1 MGVQGWKY
9 YNHAMIPTT
18 APHEP
23 ANLEALKNG
32 SLWKENPKA
41 IMARWTTDW
50 DCGYQT
56 QWWYC
61 IRDGKVNIEE
71 LPKQARKNI
80 RKGLKNCDVRK
91 VSRDDYF
98 DQIYDCYVAAWR
110 RYKNAGRAMAVEEFR
125 RFYDCRQDLT
135 FWAAFE
141 RETEKLVGYLTVD
154 EKNDYAEICQAKFH
168 PEYLHIQ
175 VSAAIYYTVLMHY
188 LEEKN
193 MKYVSS
199 GTKSINHETNS
210 QEYKESTFGYR
221 KAYCRLHVVYNPKV
235 RWVVRVLYSVRGVLR
250 RLDSIRVVHLINAVL
265 KMEEVAEGY

>member
-71 LPKQARKNI
+71 LP
-80 RKGLKNCDVRK
+80 
-91 VSRDDYF
+91 
-98 DQIYDCYVAAWR
+98 
-110 RYKNAGRAMAVEEFR
+110 
-125 RFYDCRQDLT
+125 
-135 FWAAFE
+135 
-141 RETEKLVGYLTVD
+141 
-154 EKNDYAEICQAKFH
+154 
-168 PEYLHIQ
+168 
-175 VSAAIYYTVLMHY
+175 
-188 LEEKN
+188 
-193 MKYVSS
+193 
-199 GTKSINHETNS
+199 
-210 QEYKESTFGYR
+210 
-221 KAYCRLHVVYNPKV
+221 
-235 RWVVRVLYSVRGVLR
+235 
-250 RLDSIRVVHLINAVL
+250 
-265 KMEEVAEGY
+265 